1 MEKEI
6 LTPEDVTDIKEVRD
20 IVKNLPESAKAEI
33 VNGMAMFEAGYK
45 SGFVDGMSRT
55 TRTA

>member
-33 VNGMAMFEAGYK
+33 VKGMAMSEAGYK
-45 SGFVDGMSRT
+45 SGFMDGMSQ

>member
-20 IVKNLPESAKAEI
+20 IVKKLPETAKAEI
-33 VNGMAMFEAGYK
+33 IKGMAMFEAGYK
-45 SGFVDGMSRT
+45 SSYIDGMT
-55 TRTA
+55 ETKTA

>member
-20 IVKNLPESAKAEI
+20 IVKKLPETAKAEI
-33 VNGMAMFEAGYK
+33 IKGMAMFEAGYK
-45 SGFVDGMSRT
+45 SGYIDGMT
-55 TRTA
+55 ETKTA